1 MDEKNPIAGMSRDTL
16 RVNGLLLLTALIWG
30 FGFVA
35 QRLGMDHIGPF
46 AFNGIRFILGGLCL
60 LPLALREKPAPE
72 GRRIHP
78 LKAGL
83 WVGVLLFIAA
93 AAQQIGLVYTTAG
106 KAGFITG
113 MYVVFVP
120 CIGLAL
126 GRRYAWPVWAGAA
139 LAAVGLYLLSVRGP
153 LRLEAGDALELLGAL
168 FWAFHVI
175 ALSYLAPRSEP
186 VRLAM
191 TQFYVCGLCSLALA
205 CLLEPLA
212 WPAIRAAFWAILYGG
227 AISVGVGYTLQ
238 VVAQRRAKPSHA
250 AILLSTEAPF
260 AALGGWLLLGETLT
274 TRMLV
279 GCVLMFAAMLIIQ
292 LAPEKE

>member
-1 MDEKNPIAGMSRDTL
+1 MNRDTL

-35 QRLGMDHIGPF
+35 QRLGMEHIGPF

-60 LPLALREKPAPE
+60 LPLCRRAAP
-72 GRRIHP
+72 GKHAIGP

-83 WVGVLLFIAA
+83 YAGILLFIAA

-120 CIGLAL
+120 CIGLIM

-139 LAAVGLYLLSVRGP
+139 LAAIGLYLLSVQGP
-153 LRLEAGDALELLGAL
+153 LRLDLGDAWVLVGAV
-168 FWAFHVI
+168 FWALHVI
-175 ALSYLAPRSEP
+175 ALSCLAPRSDP

-191 TQFYVCGLCSLALA
+191 VQFYVCGLCSLVLAL
-205 CLLEPLA
+205 LFEPISFEA
-212 WPAIRAAFWAILYGG
+212 VRAAFWAIVYGG
-227 AISVGVGYTLQ
+227 VISVGAGYTLQ
-238 VVAQRRAKPSHA
+238 VVAQGRAKPTHA

-260 AALGGWLLLGETLT
+260 AALGGWLILGETLT
-274 TRMLV
+274 SRMLT
-279 GCVLMFAAMLIIQ
+279 GCILMFAAMLIIQ
-292 LAPEKE
+292 LAPERE

>member
-1 MDEKNPIAGMSRDTL
+1 MDARRAAPTRDML
-16 RVNGLLLLTALIWG
+16 WVNGLLLLTALIWG

-60 LPLALREKPAPE
+60 VPLALTVREAPAP
-72 GRRIHP
+72 GKRRIGP

-83 WVGVLLFIAA
+83 CAGILLFIAA

-120 CIGLAL
+120 CIGMLM

-139 LAAVGLYLLSVRGP
+139 LATVGLYLLSVQGP
-153 LRLEAGDALELLGAL
+153 LMLEGGDALELVGAV
-168 FWAFHVI
+168 FWALHVI
-175 ALSYLAPRSEP
+175 ALSHLAPKSEP

-191 TQFYVCGLCSLALA
+191 VQFFLCGLCSLILALI
-205 CLLEPLA
+205 LEPLA
-212 WPAIRAAFWAILYGG
+212 LSAVRAAFWAILYGG
-227 AISVGVGYTLQ
+227 VVSVGAGYTLQ
-238 VVAQRRAKPSHA
+238 VVVQRRAKPTHA

-260 AALGGWLLLGETLT
+260 AALGGWLLLNETLT
-274 TRMLV
+274 SRMLA

-292 LAPEKE
+292 LAPERE